1 MNNLATTTRH
11 TTSNFNLRDE
21 ALLIL
26 DKRGAL
32 LDLAREI
39 SDLMRSANIPGVVVG
54 GVAVVL
60 HGYMR
65 TTNDIDIFLQPP
77 LEPLAELLTANGF
90 IFNSERKEFVKHCVP
105 IHLVLPEQI
114 GTLLNAAVE
123 IEGITTVTL
132 VDLINTKLRSGSKNL
147 LRAQDLA
154 DVIGLIRHHQLTSDF
169 ARHLDKALRPA
180 FRKLVRMI
188 EQENSGS

>member
-1 MNNLATTTRH
+1 M
-11 TTSNFNLRDE
+11 
-21 ALLIL
+21 L

-65 TTNDIDIFLQPP
+65 TTNDINIFLHPP
-77 LEPLAELLTANGF
+77 MENLAELLTANGF
-90 IFNSERKEFVKHCVP
+90 IFNSERKEFVKHGVP

-132 VDLINTKLRSGSKNL
+132 VDLINMKLRSGSQNL

-154 DVIGLIRHHQLTSDF
+154 DVIGLIRHHQLTSGF
-169 ARHLDKALRPA
+169 ARHQDKALRPA

-188 EQENSGS
+188 ERENRPAVGS